1 MSGVRL
7 VQDVPAD
14 RHLLIRVPEWMGERV
29 EVIIQKTAGGIS
41 LVPEADDCTQLQQA
55 GGFLVKVLSSE
66 AEDVWNEL

>member
-1 MSGVRL
+1 MSGLRL

-14 RHLLIRVPEWMGERV
+14 RRLLVRVPEWMGERV
-29 EVIIQKTAGGIS
+29 EIIIQKTAVGET
-41 LVPEADDCTQLQQA
+41 LAPEADDCTQLQQS